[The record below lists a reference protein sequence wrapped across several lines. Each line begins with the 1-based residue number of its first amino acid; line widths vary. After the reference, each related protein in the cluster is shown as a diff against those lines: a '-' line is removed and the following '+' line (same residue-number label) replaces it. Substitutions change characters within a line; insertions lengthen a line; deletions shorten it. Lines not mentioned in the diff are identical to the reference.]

1 MECMNATLDLEGD
14 LRSSRHEF
22 GEHGPR
28 MERVPSAG
36 AKSDC
41 ELKTVKVTISQME
54 PRSRDDVFI
63 NQGS

>member
-1 MECMNATLDLEGD
+1 MEGMKATLELEGD
-14 LRSSRHEF
+14 LRTSGHAFRER
-22 GEHGPR
+22 GPR

-41 ELKTVKVTISQME
+41 ELKTVKVTFSQME
-54 PRSRDDVFI
+54 PRSRDNVFT